1 MPKARNMPAAP
12 LQKTEIVNRIAMVF
26 RQHGYE
32 GASLSLIADA
42 TGLGRSSIY
51 HHFPGGKD
59 EMVEAVFEQTGNW
72 LAENILAP
80 LRAPGEPAARLE
92 QMLRAVDALYDGGK
106 LNCLLGVLALGNS
119 HERFQQHLKQRF
131 DGWISALARLI
142 AEAGIDKQLAA
153 ERAEDAVVRIQGAL
167 IVARGRANAAPFKR
181 ALQRIKQELL
191 APAD

>member
-1 MPKARNMPAAP
+1 MPAPP
-12 LQKTEIVNRIAMVF
+12 LQKTDIVSRIAMIF

-32 GASLSLIADA
+32 GASLALIAEA

-51 HHFPGGKD
+51 HYFPGGKD
-59 EMVEAVFEQTGNW
+59 EMVEAIFEQTAGW

-80 LRAPGEPAARLE
+80 LRAPGDPAARIE
-92 QMLRAVDALYDGGK
+92 QMLRAVDALYGGGK

-131 DGWISALARLI
+131 DSWINALTRLLV
-142 AEAGIDKQLAA
+142 EAGIEKKLAA

-167 IVARGRANAAPFKR
+167 IVSRGRASAAPFKR
-181 ALQRIKQELL
+181 ALQRIKEELL
-191 APAD
+191 APFD

>member
-1 MPKARNMPAAP
+1 MPTPPP
-12 LQKTEIVNRIAMVF
+12 LQKTEIIQRIAMLF

-32 GASLSLIADA
+32 GASLALIAAA

-51 HHFPGGKD
+51 HYFPGGKD
-59 EMVEAVFEQTGNW
+59 EMVEAVFEQTAGW
-72 LAENILAP
+72 VAENILAP
-80 LRAPGEPAARLE
+80 LRAPGEPATRIE

-131 DGWISALARLI
+131 DGWINALTRLLM
-142 AEAGIDKQLAA
+142 EAGIDKKLAA

-167 IVARGRANAAPFKR
+167 IVARGRATAAPFKR
-181 ALQRIKQELL
+181 ALHRVKEELL
-191 APAD
+191 APVG